1 VITTEKHHEVI
12 IKGAPNTP
20 EGHRTIH
27 HRNENDTYPAFAPSG
42 GEIAYARSGPH
53 FPAELAISNLAG
65 GAVRVVEKRLAPA
78 DIKFSPDGKTLI
90 FTHGSTVYSIGVDG
104 EGLKRLITNATAPD
118 FSPDGSQIAYMGTK
132 TGAVYLA
139 DADGSDRRRVAI
151 TGLCQP
157 IGSCAGNVGAV
168 VFSPDG
174 KKLAYASADRKRNP
188 ALFEVAVGGGH
199 PKEIDSGSADRP
211 GQTTG
216 LSWQP

>member
-1 VITTEKHHEVI
+1 M
-12 IKGAPNTP
+12 
-20 EGHRTIH
+20 
-27 HRNENDTYPAFAPSG
+27 
-42 GEIAYARSGPH
+42 
-53 FPAELAISNLAG
+53 SNLTG

-78 DIKFSPDGKTLI
+78 DIKFSPGGQTLI
-90 FTHGSTVYSIGVDG
+90 FTHGSTVYSVDVDG
-104 EGLKRLITNATAPD
+104 EGLRRLITNATAPD
-118 FSPDGSQIAYMGTK
+118 FSPDGRQIAYIGTK

-139 DADGSDRRRVAI
+139 DADGDDRRQVAI

-157 IGSCAGNVGAV
+157 TGSCVGNVGAV

-174 KKLAYASADRKRNP
+174 KKLAYASADRMRNP

-199 PKEIDSGSADRP
+199 PKEIDSGSDDRP